1 MKSKPSVNKGEKS
14 NFRKYIILFWLIVS
28 VPLVLITVIFTLI
41 SGGYI
46 GFMPSFEE
54 LENPKSNL
62 ASEIF
67 SSDGQLLG
75 TYYIEN
81 RSNITYEELS
91 PYLVDALIATE
102 DVRFKDHSGID
113 FRSIGR
119 VVVKTIIGGDQS
131 SGGGS
136 TISQQLAKMLFPR
149 EANQSKLE
157 FALRKL
163 KEWIIAI
170 KLEKRYTKEEIIAM
184 YFNKFDFLNLA
195 VGVKSS
201 ARVYFNT
208 TPDSLKL
215 EEAAMLVGMAKNPAF
230 FNPIRRPDTTL
241 NRRNVVLA
249 QMVKY
254 DYITQETYDSL
265 KQIPLKLDYQKVDHK
280 EGIATYFREYLRTI
294 MNAKEPDTD
303 NYIDKIKYHE
313 DSLEWANN
321 SLYGWCNKN
330 KKPDGTSYDLY
341 KDGLKIYTT
350 INFKM
355 QKYAEEA
362 VNKHLGEYL
371 QKEFFK
377 EQKGRSRAPFSVD
390 VTEEQIDQIMDISIK
405 RSDRYKKLK
414 SSGMNIDDIKKTFY
428 VPTEMSIFSWKG
440 EIDTIMRPIDSIRYY
455 KSFIKAGLMSV
466 EPETGFVRA
475 YVGGINYKHFQFD
488 QVKIAK
494 RQVGSTFK
502 PFLYTLAMQ
511 EGYSPCYKVPN
522 IPTTFKSEVE
532 EQPDWTPKNSD
543 ITKMDGKMVTLQW
556 GLANSVNNIS
566 AWLMKQFKPQAVIN
580 IARKMGVFSQIPAV
594 PSICL
599 GVADITLAEMV
610 GAYNT
615 FASKGVYIEPIFLTR
630 IEDKNGNVISTFK
643 PHKTEAVSEQTAF
656 LMLNLLENVVLR
668 GTSMRVRFKYGIYNQ
683 IAAKTGTSQ
692 NQSDGWYMG
701 VAPKLTSGVW
711 VGCEDRS
718 VHFQGI
724 YNGQA
729 ASTALPIWAYYMQK
743 VYADKSLGYSTN
755 DTFIKPEKGISVETD
770 CGKYDDEQL
779 QEKTDVDESNSSDE
793 FFN

>member
-254 DYITQETYDSL
+254 DYITEETYNSL

-294 MNAKEPDTD
+294 MNA
-303 NYIDKIKYHE
+303 
-313 DSLEWANN
+313 
-321 SLYGWCNKN
+321 
-330 KKPDGTSYDLY
+330 
-341 KDGLKIYTT
+341 
-350 INFKM
+350 
-355 QKYAEEA
+355 
-362 VNKHLGEYL
+362 
-371 QKEFFK
+371 
-377 EQKGRSRAPFSVD
+377 
-390 VTEEQIDQIMDISIK
+390 
-405 RSDRYKKLK
+405 
-414 SSGMNIDDIKKTFY
+414 
-428 VPTEMSIFSWKG
+428 
-440 EIDTIMRPIDSIRYY
+440 
-455 KSFIKAGLMSV
+455 
-466 EPETGFVRA
+466 
-475 YVGGINYKHFQFD
+475 
-488 QVKIAK
+488 
-494 RQVGSTFK
+494 
-502 PFLYTLAMQ
+502 
-511 EGYSPCYKVPN
+511 
-522 IPTTFKSEVE
+522 
-532 EQPDWTPKNSD
+532 
-543 ITKMDGKMVTLQW
+543 
-556 GLANSVNNIS
+556 
-566 AWLMKQFKPQAVIN
+566 
-580 IARKMGVFSQIPAV
+580 
-594 PSICL
+594 
-599 GVADITLAEMV
+599 
-610 GAYNT
+610 
-615 FASKGVYIEPIFLTR
+615 
-630 IEDKNGNVISTFK
+630 
-643 PHKTEAVSEQTAF
+643 
-656 LMLNLLENVVLR
+656 
-668 GTSMRVRFKYGIYNQ
+668 
-683 IAAKTGTSQ
+683 
-692 NQSDGWYMG
+692 
-701 VAPKLTSGVW
+701 
-711 VGCEDRS
+711 
-718 VHFQGI
+718 
-724 YNGQA
+724 
-729 ASTALPIWAYYMQK
+729 
-743 VYADKSLGYSTN
+743 
-755 DTFIKPEKGISVETD
+755 
-770 CGKYDDEQL
+770 
-779 QEKTDVDESNSSDE
+779 
-793 FFN
+793 